1 MTCSPT
7 PNDSIAKSCRRIE
20 PRILTPG
27 QTATMQL
34 TTEVDVVNQSKN
46 GVCIRF
52 DTAIDISLNKEIM
65 LIVGGVEKTAIVR
78 WIKVDDN
85 NKNAKTVGCEFLS
98 V

>member
-1 MTCSPT
+1 MTYSPT
-7 PNDSIAKSCRRIE
+7 PNDSIANSCRRTE
-20 PRILTPG
+20 PRIATPG
-27 QTATMQL
+27 QTATLQL
-34 TTEVDVVNQSKN
+34 TTDVDVVNQSKN

-52 DTAIDISLNKEIM
+52 ESSIDISLNKEIM

-85 NKNAKTVGCEFLS
+85 NKQAKTVGCEFLP